1 MREASTELVSWPA
14 IVDAVSG
21 VVDLAATARATKA
34 LVRPRKV
41 RTAED
46 LLRLALMYGA
56 GGLSLR
62 GVAAEATVLRIAE
75 LSDVAVLNRLRNCD
89 EWLGLILSRLLAE
102 RAGIAVEEAT
112 GLRLALVDGTTV
124 SAPGSEGSEWRL
136 HARYE
141 PAAGRFTDLTLTDAK
156 TAERLSRV
164 TIAAGDV
171 MVSDRGYARV
181 RDFADVRAAGGDFLT
196 RIGWRAVQL
205 FDADGRRFDPLAGL
219 PPADSDV
226 IEHAVLIGRNAIPA
240 RLVIARIPTE
250 RAQRQQA
257 RITRKASKKGHKT
270 DPRTRIAA
278 GYLMLLTSLSA
289 ERCPPRRV
297 AALYRLRWQVELAF
311 KRLKSLGGFSGLPA
325 SDPALARTWLL
336 AQLIVAVLSEDL
348 VKQVLDFP
356 PLSRSQRLRRRRRPD
371 RSRRPCLNHRPS
383 RTA

>member
-1 MREASTELVSWPA
+1 
-14 IVDAVSG
+14 
-21 VVDLAATARATKA
+21 
-34 LVRPRKV
+34 
-41 RTAED
+41 
-46 LLRLALMYGA
+46 
-56 GGLSLR
+56 
-62 GVAAEATVLRIAE
+62 
-75 LSDVAVLNRLRNCD
+75 VAVLNRLRNCD

-102 RAGIAVEEAT
+102 RAGIALEEAT

-124 SAPGSEGSEWRL
+124 SAPGSAGSEWRL

-205 FDADGRRFDPLAGL
+205 FDAGGRRFDPLAGL
-219 PPADSDV
+219 PAADRDV
-226 IEHAVLIGRNAIPA
+226 IEHAVLIGRDAIPA

-250 RAQRQQA
+250 RARRQQA

-278 GYLMLLTSLSA
+278 GYLMLLTSVSA
-289 ERCPPRRV
+289 ERCPPQRI

-311 KRLKSLGGFSGLPA
+311 KRLKSLGGFSALPA

-348 VKQVLDFP
+348 VKQVLDSP
-356 PLSRSQRLRRRRRPD
+356 PSAEASAQAEGVGQTQAEGVGRAQAVVRS
-371 RSRRPCLNHRPS
+371 
-383 RTA
+383 